1 MTPYYWAMVA
11 VLALAFAAVDL
22 EALRRRSFSRWHGVS
37 VAVYVVAWVVVAGLG
52 LPVAPLGSLWWVFP
66 VTVRVAAVGIFA
78 GGQLLAGLVREE
90 QSLAHPEPRPPKLMP
105 EPRLSEA
112 ELRTAE
118 EYDAQW
124 QLEDRE
130 RNRERARLPHSWGA

>member
-1 MTPYYWAMVA
+1 VTPYYWAMVA

-37 VAVYVVAWVVVAGLG
+37 VAVYVAAWVVVAGLG

-66 VTVRVAAVGIFA
+66 VAMRLAVLAVFG

-90 QSLAHPEPRPPKLMP
+90 QSLAHPEQRPPKLP

-118 EYDAQW
+118 EYDAEW

-130 RNRERARLPHSWGA
+130 RNRKRARLAPPWRA